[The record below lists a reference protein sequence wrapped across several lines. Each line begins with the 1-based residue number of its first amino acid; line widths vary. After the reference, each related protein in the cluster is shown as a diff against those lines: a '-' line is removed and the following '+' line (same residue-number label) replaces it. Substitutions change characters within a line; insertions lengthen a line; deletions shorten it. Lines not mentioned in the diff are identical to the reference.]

1 MASTTMTNPLA
12 VPTTIDSVVLSTS
25 LADYQKRLVDN
36 IYNNVVILKLAEEA
50 DHKKTIDGGVS
61 IVETLIR
68 DRQNAGGFYLGAD
81 LLNDTQVN
89 TTTLLEYKWQNAYEP
104 IQITRDEERQ
114 NSGDVHKIIDL
125 VGAKIQLSERAIQ
138 DRMDQALSSPVASA
152 NYLIDLET
160 LVNTGTLG
168 SLAGS
173 TYPFWQSTVTASG
186 AFATQGLTDMTTAN
200 YAVSSSATVDN
211 PTHFITNKTIFQ
223 KFEQTR
229 LPLERI
235 ANGTLSANAGF
246 TNLTFKGRPVIYGN
260 YIGSGLIFGLN
271 MNYIY
276 LAVDSETDFVTTPF
290 ISPVNQTIKVAF
302 ILWRGNL
309 ITNNRRRHFKLTSVT

>member
-1 MASTTMTNPLA
+1 MSSTTMTAPFGI
-12 VPTTIDSVVLSTS
+12 PTTIDVATLSMS
-25 LADYQKRLVDN
+25 LSDYQKRLVDN
-36 IYNNVVILKLAEEA
+36 IYNTNVILKLANEA
-50 DHKKTIDGGVS
+50 GNKKMINGGNS
-61 IVETLIR
+61 IVESLIR
-68 DRQNAGGFYLGAD
+68 EKQNAGGFYLGAD
-81 LLNDTQVN
+81 LLNNTQVN

-125 VGAKIQLSERAIQ
+125 VGAKMQLSERAMN
-138 DRMDQALSSPVASA
+138 DRMEQALSTPIGAA
-152 NYLIDLET
+152 NNLIDLET

-168 SLAGS
+168 SLAGA
-173 TYPFWQSTVTASG
+173 TYTFWQSNVISSG
-186 AFATQGLTDMTTAN
+186 AFATQGLTDMTTGT
-200 YAVSSSATVDN
+200 YAVSASATVDN
-211 PTHFITNKTIFQ
+211 PTHYLTTKTIFQ

-235 ANGTLSANAGF
+235 TNGNLSANAGF
-246 TNLTFKGRPVIYGN
+246 TNLTYKGKPFIYGN

-290 ISPVNQTIKVAF
+290 ISPINQTIKVAY

-309 ITNNRRRHFKLTSVT
+309 VTNNRRRHFKMTAVT